1 MTYLHTYYVTKRK
14 WTRILSHLVR
24 FFQGSEYDH
33 AGFGISDD
41 GTKPIMIHEATL
53 SGVVAT
59 PYQEFMDNHSYVV
72 HEFKI
77 PMPKEEL
84 KAVVAVISEHNGKK
98 YSLMQLV
105 GNAFALVMEKCFNYI
120 VRKNI
125 FGNKWK
131 RLVCSEYIGKVLTM
145 VGGVLPEGMD
155 FESINVTHC
164 LEMNK
169 NIEKTIRMK

>member
-98 YSLMQLV
+98 YSSASHPPRSFSIGPRLSLSRFYPPHPLGSAQL
-105 GNAFALVMEKCFNYI
+105 AC
-120 VRKNI
+120 
-125 FGNKWK
+125 
-131 RLVCSEYIGKVLTM
+131 RLSGTASSTFRVVCPRRSRCEW
-145 VGGVLPEGMD
+145 
-155 FESINVTHC
+155 
-164 LEMNK
+164 
-169 NIEKTIRMK
+169 RR